1 MNSLEVFRRLKFLQM
16 PQYTF
21 EQPKEIFNHRA
32 IFLAIFATPTIHV
45 L

>member
-1 MNSLEVFRRLKFLQM
+1 MLRRLKFLQM
-16 PQYTF
+16 QLFTF
-21 EQPKEIFNHRA
+21 EKPKEIFNHRAILWA

>member
-1 MNSLEVFRRLKFLQM
+1 MFRRLKFLPMQLFA
-16 PQYTF
+16 F
-21 EQPKEIFNHRA
+21 EQPKEIFNHRAILWA